1 MAASARRRKSRR
13 PRTILAGLGWAPF
26 RPSSDAQLYPIRIME
41 LTKQM
46 FQVEADE
53 SLSAEDKAA
62 KLKELDRR
70 EGRVRGPDG
79 QGSAGLAPTQSP
91 GGAASGA
98 ARRSLPPRP

>member
-13 PRTILAGLGWAPF
+13 PAASSPALGWAPF

-41 LTKQM
+41 ITKQM

-62 KLKELDRR
+62 KLKELD
-70 EGRVRGPDG
+70 G
-79 QGSAGLAPTQSP
+79 QKAEYEALMAKVPQ
-91 GGAASGA
+91 A
-98 ARRSLPPRP
+98 